1 MRRIVTGLMLALG
14 SAAWADDGVVCVSKL
29 PPASREP
36 VMNPDAS
43 KAAARY
49 RVRIDDSP
57 WQTVDATTAPRFEG
71 LSRTTSHL
79 VRVAIEQRT
88 IESFTFR
95 FEGKRQRRL
104 WLKEGYFTWS
114 LSPDDCEQR

>member
-1 MRRIVTGLMLALG
+1 MHRSVMGLLVALG

-29 PPASREP
+29 PPASQEP

-49 RVRIDDSP
+49 RVRIDDSA

-71 LSRTTSHL
+71 LSRQKSHL
-79 VRVAIEQRT
+79 VRVAIEHRT

-95 FEGKRQRRL
+95 FEAKGQRRL
-104 WLKEGYFTWS
+104 WLKQGYFTWS
-114 LSPDDCEQR
+114 LSPDDCR